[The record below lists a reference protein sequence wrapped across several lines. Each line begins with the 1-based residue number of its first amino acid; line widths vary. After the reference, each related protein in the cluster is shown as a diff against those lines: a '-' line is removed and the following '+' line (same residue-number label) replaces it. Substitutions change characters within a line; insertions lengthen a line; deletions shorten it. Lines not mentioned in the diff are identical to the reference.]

1 MAPAVLSLGTRCEF
15 DTQNHGLL
23 LEGTLSDGK
32 VTVLV
37 GIHSRSRGRAPPGD
51 KPPESGADDRLVGR
65 QAGGDLL
72 TWDF

>member
-37 GIHSRSRGRAPPGD
+37 GIHSRSKEEPHPGI
-51 KPPESGADDRLVGR
+51 SHQSQGQMTGWLAGR
-65 QAGGDLL
+65 QAV
-72 TWDF
+72 TC